1 MTQEEIKATVLR
13 ILGEIAPEADVSRLK
28 PDVSFR
34 DQLDID
40 SMDFLNFVIALDE
53 ELDVRIPESEYPK
66 LSTLEGCIQLL
77 TQSNTIIAPTQDAQ
91 SPATLHHPDKAT

>member
-1 MTQEEIKATVLR
+1 MTKEEIRSIVLR
-13 ILGEIAPEADVSRLK
+13 ILGEIAPEADLNQLK

-53 ELDVRIPESEYPK
+53 ELHVSIPESEYAQ
-66 LSTLEGCIQLL
+66 LSSLDSSVELL
-77 TQSNTIIAPTQDAQ
+77 TALKN
-91 SPATLHHPDKAT
+91 HGN